1 MAYQRVSTPRFMMG
15 LGLFARHHGIATFT
29 SEAYEPFFKLN
40 PAKSK
45 SLNIPGNAQYDY
57 VSTVLALPL
66 GWINTIQYMAVLGH
80 NFFKNEIAFR
90 IYTRDLGGG
99 NETYISSDLGT
110 VNCNPLPDYG
120 YTFANVD
127 GYSMLKFNNI
137 IGSSNTEVVIT
148 MRGAGG
154 TTFNIGDIS
163 AGWIFDMS
171 HSPDLSL
178 KLSYQNESISTQTT
192 KGGHSLTNSGWA
204 EPPYWLNL
212 PQWMTSDN
220 TEGIGNYKGMT
231 PATRRQYDLSFSF
244 LADTGMLNE
253 YYPGDTASQVGLMTG
268 TMLTDVGGNPYFNFT
283 GMQDNFFSKVWMG
296 TANGKLPFIFQ
307 PDKDVD
313 EFAICKINADSFTL
327 NQVANNV
334 YDVSVS
340 LTEVW

>member
-1 MAYQRVSTPRFMMG
+1 MMD

-45 SLNIPGNAQYDY
+45 SLNIPPNSSDPYDY
-57 VSTVLALPL
+57 VSTTLALPL

-163 AGWIFDMS
+163 AGWTYEMP

-192 KGGHSLTNSGWA
+192 KGGHSLSNSGWA

-220 TEGIGNYKGMT
+220 TEGITNYKGMT

-253 YYPGDTASQVGLMTG
+253 YYPGGTGEQVGESVGQSGILTRSQTG
-268 TMLTDVGGNPYFNFT
+268 TDPFVFT

-313 EFAICKINADSFTL
+313 EFAICKINADTFTMQQQAPNL
-327 NQVANNV
+327 
-334 YDVSVS
+334 YSVS
-340 LTEVW
+340 MSIMEVW